1 MIFCDEILKSL
12 EGILKAHD
20 CYLVG
25 GYLRNYFING
35 KISADRDIVTLKNS
49 CELAHE
55 ISDKTN
61 GTFVELDFENKIY
74 RVVLEDKNNY
84 LDITQANN
92 IEEDFKRRDFTIN
105 SIYYDFNKS
114 EIYDPLSAR
123 DDIEK
128 KIIRTYDFKNLLD
141 DSLRM
146 LRMYRFMAVLGFSA
160 ECNLRNFV
168 KNNFKN
174 VLNCAMERINYE
186 ILHSF
191 EGEYIADTLECMF
204 EDDVLEIIF
213 PFVKDIK
220 KIPPNS
226 HHHLDLLHHSI
237 ETVRNIQSKNPLLKI
252 AAFYHDIG
260 KPLCWTIEDN
270 GRHRFIGHDALG
282 AEKAVYELKKL
293 KFSRAQIQYIT
304 KMIKYHIY
312 PSSLANSTESKK
324 AYARFVKKIGKDVV
338 DLIDLARADRLS
350 ARGEEITEEMVQK
363 NLEHLNSLL
372 EFYNSIKNQI
382 EKPKPLLNGKE
393 IMELLNIP
401 PSKKVG
407 EILDNLL
414 EVQLM
419 GQIASKDEAC
429 EYIKGLL

>member
-1 MIFCDEILKSL
+1 M
-12 EGILKAHD
+12 
-20 CYLVG
+20 
-25 GYLRNYFING
+25 N
-35 KISADRDIVTLKNS
+35 LKNS

-105 SIYYDFNKS
+105 SIYYDFNKN